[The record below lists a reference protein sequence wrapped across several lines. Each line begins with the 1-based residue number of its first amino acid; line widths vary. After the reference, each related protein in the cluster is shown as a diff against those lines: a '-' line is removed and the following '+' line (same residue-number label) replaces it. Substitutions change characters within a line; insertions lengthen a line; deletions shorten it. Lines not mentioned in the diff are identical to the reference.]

1 MGATFLDLTSA
12 TEKWIVDDVC
22 RAAIVH
28 KDSPGIE
35 SFYCEHYDQG
45 VIMRLLHPSRVFF
58 KEKDVLV
65 HSSLF
70 QRRHLVDAIHLP
82 LI

>member
-1 MGATFLDLTSA
+1 MSATFLDLTSA

-28 KDSPGIE
+28 KDSPSIE

-58 KEKDVLV
+58 KEKDVLRLYFNEGILWM
-65 HSSLF
+65 LF
-70 QRRHLVDAIHLP
+70 TCL
-82 LI
+82 